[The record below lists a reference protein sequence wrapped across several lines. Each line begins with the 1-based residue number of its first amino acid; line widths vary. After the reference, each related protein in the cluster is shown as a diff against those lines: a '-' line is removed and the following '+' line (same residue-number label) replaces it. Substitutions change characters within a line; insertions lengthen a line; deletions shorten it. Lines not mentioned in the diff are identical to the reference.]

1 MVQEKTHRYIIFHIK
16 DEREIDVQ
24 FVGARNEDYDEF
36 LTDLQISGAKECRY
50 GLYDL
55 EYARESADTS
65 SETDN
70 IHKLFLILWSPNTA
84 ENKTKDIY
92 KR

>member
-36 LTDLQISGAKECRY
+36 LTDLQAS
-50 GLYDL
+50 
-55 EYARESADTS
+55 
-65 SETDN
+65 
-70 IHKLFLILWSPNTA
+70 LFNLCL
-84 ENKTKDIY
+84 
-92 KR
+92 